1 MRKQFAR
8 SIDLQSSTLL
18 RQHALFTAP
27 IDIEGLAKRLGAR
40 VVFDDLDDD
49 VSGFLLREKNVS
61 TIAVNQ
67 SQHPNRQRFTIAHEC
82 GHLVLHANKGDQL
95 WVDKTFSPVF
105 YRNTD
110 SSSGEKFHEI
120 QANQFAAGVLM
131 PEELLREQLK
141 GEVTDMD
148 ILRLALK
155 FKVSEQAMTLRLVA
169 LDMLETV

>member
-1 MRKQFAR
+1 MRKHFQR
-8 SIDLQSSTLL
+8 SIDLQASTLL
-18 RQHALFTAP
+18 RKHALFAAP
-27 IDIEGLAKRLGAR
+27 IDIEALAKRLGAR
-40 VVFDDLDDD
+40 VLFDDLDDD

-67 SQHPNRQRFTIAHEC
+67 LHHPNRQRFTIAHEC

-105 YRNTD
+105 FRNSN
-110 SSSGEKFHEI
+110 SSSGEKFQEI

-131 PEELLREQLK
+131 PEELLRQQLK
-141 GEVTDMD
+141 GDVTDMD

-169 LDMLETV
+169 LDMLETA